1 MRGEPYQD
9 RQQRDCGEAYSQQGD
24 VPRTRPNRAE
34 EPVVVL
40 AAIGGAGGERSA
52 CVARV
57 FELAVVARLWEAD
70 YIALAALGEA
80 VVEGYLPAQD
90 LGRRYDDPGYQ

>member
-1 MRGEPYQD
+1 MRGEPHQD
-9 RQQRDCGEAYSQQGD
+9 GQQRYCGEAYGQLGD

-34 EPVVVL
+34 QPVIIL
-40 AAIGGAGGERSA
+40 AAISGACGERSA

-90 LGRRYDDPGYQ
+90 LGRRYDDPGYE